1 MSISEEIKKLAETLS
16 HIEEGDSVSP
26 MHGTLADLV
35 NIVRGRDHTYKGTQG
50 WGSKFGLINQH
61 KEGENGIIVF
71 ADSGLGQIWIKV
83 PQKNID
89 RAKAGA
95 KTKKPD
101 LSTLIPLDG
110 VEVKYTDDE
119 QNINWHGSAQNFIP
133 LFNKGKFPPPLVAA
147 PKDESQ
153 HYYQGS
159 SWDKAGTLER
169 TSLPEP
175 EPDTKSLYR
184 PGISSDEVVDMMKKS
199 GQDADQKVKQINRD
213 LERDIKALD
222 EPDFKDKKA
231 KPPGIGPA
239 NDDVYE
245 SLAEQ
250 IKALTNTLAKLE
262 KNKD

>member
-1 MSISEEIKKLAETLS
+1 VKSLADEIKQLAETLS

-61 KEGENGIIVF
+61 NEGGNVIIVF
-71 ADSGLGQIWIKV
+71 ADNGLGQIWIKV
-83 PQKNID
+83 PQKNTD
-89 RAKAGA
+89 QAKTGA

-101 LSTLIPLDG
+101 LSTLVPLDG

-119 QNINWHGSAQNFIP
+119 QDINWHGSAQNFIP
-133 LFNKGKFPPPLVAA
+133 LFNKGKFPPPSVTV
-147 PKDESQ
+147 PNDGQQSF
-153 HYYQGS
+153 YQGL
-159 SWDKAGTLER
+159 SWDKAGTVQNFNAE
-169 TSLPEP
+169 
-175 EPDTKSLYR
+175 
-184 PGISSDEVVDMMKKS
+184 
-199 GQDADQKVKQINRD
+199 ADPKDPKFTYKD
-213 LERDIKALD
+213 LGVGDPLD
-222 EPDFKDKKA
+222 DQ
-231 KPPGIGPA
+231 PA